1 MPDSDPTPDS
11 GYQVLARRYRSRTFG
26 EVVGQETI
34 ADTLQRAI
42 EKDRTAH
49 AYLFCGT
56 RGVGKTS
63 MARIFARALNASAG
77 DDPEEA
83 SVLRGEDLDVI
94 EIDGAS
100 NNSVQDARD
109 LIANASVLPARA
121 PYKVYIIDEV
131 HMLSTAAFNA
141 LLKTMEEPPPH
152 VKFILCTTE
161 PHKVLPTIQSRCQR
175 FDFRPIPV
183 PRIADHLRSVLESES
198 IPADEVAIARVA
210 RMANGSM
217 RDGLSILE
225 RLVAASEEGVDLS
238 LLERVLGVPPED
250 RVAAAVAAIG
260 AGDVGGALRA
270 TADLLGEGLPAER
283 VLDGLAER
291 YRQLLVAATCG
302 ADAAMLETGEAEA
315 ETLATE
321 GQLFDPAQLVHLIA
335 LCDAAAQRVRTSTVP
350 RAVIDAV
357 VARMALSERFR
368 DAAGLLS
375 GESTPTGRSKKKS
388 LSPSDRTVAPRKSLP
403 EPPKSRDDRGSAPAA
418 PATPVERAKPRSPE
432 APSVPASAG
441 ASTPPPASDQP
452 SKNDSTPVG
461 VWDRLLE
468 AASSARQRAI
478 LADFEFERLEGA
490 TLHVRVRDDA
500 SPAAAFT
507 VEHPEVFEELASTA
521 FERRMSVRFVD
532 RPRRT
537 TDRVIEAAEDRDG
550 ARDHPIVQ
558 EAMDLF
564 DADIVQVR
572 RTSKS
577 AETESTNETTPDTE
591 A

>member
-34 ADTLQRAI
+34 ADTLERAI

-77 DDPEEA
+77 DDPQEA

-321 GQLFDPAQLVHLIA
+321 GRLFDPAQLVHLIA

-375 GESTPTGRSKKKS
+375 GESAPTGRPKKKS

-403 EPPKSRDDRGSAPAA
+403 EPPKSGDDRGFAPAA

-468 AASSARQRAI
+468 AASSARQRAV

>member
-1 MPDSDPTPDS
+1 
-11 GYQVLARRYRSRTFG
+11 
-26 EVVGQETI
+26 
-34 ADTLQRAI
+34 
-42 EKDRTAH
+42 
-49 AYLFCGT
+49 
-56 RGVGKTS
+56 
-63 MARIFARALNASAG
+63 
-77 DDPEEA
+77 
-83 SVLRGEDLDVI
+83 
-94 EIDGAS
+94 
-100 NNSVQDARD
+100 
-109 LIANASVLPARA
+109 
-121 PYKVYIIDEV
+121 
-131 HMLSTAAFNA
+131 MLSTAAFNA

-152 VKFILCTTE
+152 VKFILARPSRTRLDD
-161 PHKVLPTIQSRCQR
+161 PGRCQR
-175 FDFRPIPV
+175 FDFRLIRPEDRRSP
-183 PRIADHLRSVLESES
+183 RSVLESES

-210 RMANGSM
+210 RMANGS

-350 RAVIDAV
+350 SDDAV

-403 EPPKSRDDRGSAPAA
+403 QPPKSRDERGSAPAA
-418 PATPVERAKPRSPE
+418 PAKPVERAKPRSPE

-468 AASSARQRAI
+468 AASSARQRAV

-521 FERRMSVRFVD
+521 FERRRARRAPTHHRSRD
-532 RPRRT
+532 RGGGYRDAPATIRSCRRRWTSSTTSCRCDAPRSPRR
-537 TDRVIEAAEDRDG
+537 
-550 ARDHPIVQ
+550 PP
-558 EAMDLF
+558 
-564 DADIVQVR
+564 
-572 RTSKS
+572 
-577 AETESTNETTPDTE
+577 NETTPDTE